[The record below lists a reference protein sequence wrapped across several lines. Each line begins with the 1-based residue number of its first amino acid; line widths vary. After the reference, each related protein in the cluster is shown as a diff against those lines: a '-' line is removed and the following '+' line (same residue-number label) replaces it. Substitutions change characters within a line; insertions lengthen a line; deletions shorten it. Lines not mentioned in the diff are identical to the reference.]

1 MQYGSPTLST
11 PSSTREQQ
19 SMTMN
24 FSTSTPESSSNVPN
38 GYHTEKSLRL
48 NVHSPVITRQAPIP
62 SPSPPPP
69 PLLSQ
74 FESTNHMLHYPM
86 MKQIIARPSASP
98 PPPPP
103 PPPPSAPALPV

>member
-1 MQYGSPTLST
+1 VQYGSPTLST

-24 FSTSTPESSSNVPN
+24 FSTSTPESSSNVLN
-38 GYHTEKSLRL
+38 GYHTEKSPRL

-62 SPSPPPP
+62 PPPPPP

-103 PPPPSAPALPV
+103 PPPPSASALPV